1 MAKRSLASKAGIFT
15 AQPARMCVSARS
27 RNARPARDAAASA
40 APKTE
45 DTNIAGVVADV
56 TECARKDGVLSVRV
70 RFRNT
75 STEKKNLNLIENR
88 NYEKYYVTAASKKY
102 FILKDSEGTY
112 LTPQASGFGGLSV
125 SLEPGGQYT
134 WWAKYPA
141 PPQEVKAVTLYTTV
155 AAPLEDIA
163 VSDKSSREYHA
174 EAAWRS
180 HDLAMALG
188 SPGSARR

>member
-1 MAKRSLASKAGIFT
+1 MIHHRSVCFLILLIATLSGCLKESPST
-15 AQPARMCVSARS
+15 SSQTPAQAPPVST
-27 RNARPARDAAASA
+27 PA
-40 APKTE
+40 APPPAATPAATGVLKTE

-75 STEKKNLNLIENR
+75 SGQKQKLTLIDNR
-88 NYEKYYVTAASKKY
+88 DYEKYYVTAASKKY

-112 LTPQASGFGGLSV
+112 LTPQASGFGGLAV
-125 SLEPGGQYT
+125 GLEPGAQYT

-141 PPQEVKAVTLYTTV
+141 PPAEVKAVTLYSPV

-163 VSDKSSREYHA
+163 VSDR
-174 EAAWRS
+174 
-180 HDLAMALG
+180 
-188 SPGSARR
+188 